1 MSRSWTVTVVMKDPA
16 SPESVDLGAPY
27 VVCACRSVSVP
38 VSLNSNV
45 TQLWYI
51 LGLMAVPLSV
61 GSMS

>member
-1 MSRSWTVTVVMKDPA
+1 MVMKDPA